1 MRRSSSL
8 MLMIGF
14 VCPIPALPP
23 LLPPPPVLDEDE
35 DSLRRGL
42 LDRFRLS
49 PPPSLPPEFGVVG
62 AAVVVV
68 GCTTELADDERCSSL
83 ARVDPATLI

>member
-1 MRRSSSL
+1 
-8 MLMIGF
+8 MLIIGF

-23 LLPPPPVLDEDE
+23 LPPPPVLDEDE

-42 LDRFRLS
+42 VDRFRLS
-49 PPPSLPPEFGVVG
+49 PPELGVVG

>member
-8 MLMIGF
+8 MLIIGF

-23 LLPPPPVLDEDE
+23 LPPPPVLDEDE

-42 LDRFRLS
+42 VDRFRLS
-49 PPPSLPPEFGVVG
+49 PPPPELGVVG

>member
-8 MLMIGF
+8 MLIIGF

-23 LLPPPPVLDEDE
+23 LPPPPVLDEDE

-42 LDRFRLS
+42 VDRFRLS
-49 PPPSLPPEFGVVG
+49 PPPPPELGVVG

>member
-8 MLMIGF
+8 MLIIGF
-14 VCPIPALPP
+14 VCPIPA
-23 LLPPPPVLDEDE
+23 LPPPPVLDEDE

-42 LDRFRLS
+42 VDRFRLLS
-49 PPPSLPPEFGVVG
+49 PPPEFGVVG

-83 ARVDPATLI
+83 ARVDPLN